1 MEAIKPVW
9 DYSDLLEEAKD
20 RIEEK
25 LYLEG
30 EIKMIATNEIKL
42 VIGSWGSYNECN
54 ERALGSKWLNLADYD
69 SWEEIEEELRSEG
82 FELDGMDEELFI
94 QDIDNFPSDGERWDY
109 IHPEWLFNLL
119 KEADVLTN
127 SYKYDVLMAFL
138 EIRSLNEFKD
148 LVERYGSSWDDD
160 IILYRNYD
168 WEDFGREMFENMGY
182 QIPEDLL
189 NYFDFKAYGESFQYD
204 DIHEYS
210 DGLIE
215 ILR

>member
-1 MEAIKPVW
+1 MEAITPVW

-82 FELDGMDEELFI
+82 FELDGMDEELFV

-138 EIRSLNEFKD
+138 EIRSLNEFRD